1 MRIITTIKDM
11 QTEILKLKSQ
21 SKSIGFVP
29 TMGFLHEGH
38 LTLLKR
44 ARDENDIVVLS
55 IFVNPLQFG
64 PTEDFSTYPRDF
76 DRDQSLAECEGV
88 DFLFYPSVQ
97 EMYPHSSS
105 VRVIVQERTDVLCG
119 KSRPGH
125 FDGVA
130 TVLTKLFNIVLPTR
144 AYFGKKDAQQ
154 VAVVEGLIT
163 DFNFPIEL
171 IPVDIVREEDGLAK
185 SSRNVN
191 LLPDERRQA
200 VTLYKSLAAAK
211 ETIEGGER
219 NPRMIKNLISN
230 IIRSETNGEIDY
242 VEIYSYPQLK
252 ILENIDGTCIIA
264 IAVKFSKVRLI
275 DNIILEVSQEIG
287 GVK

>member
-1 MRIITTIKDM
+1 MRVINTIQEM
-11 QTEILKLKSQ
+11 QTEIIKLKSQ

-44 ARDENDIVVLS
+44 ARLENDIVVLS

-76 DRDQSLAECEGV
+76 ERDQSLADCEGA
-88 DFLFYPSVQ
+88 DFLFYPSVE

-105 VRVIVQERTDVLCG
+105 VRVAVEERTDVLCG

-130 TVLTKLFNIVLPTR
+130 TVLTKLFNIVMPTR

-163 DFNFPIEL
+163 DFNFPIEI
-171 IPVDIVREEDGLAK
+171 IPVDIVREDDGLAK

-191 LLPDERRQA
+191 LLPVERSQA
-200 VTLYKSLAAAK
+200 SVLYKSLEAAK
-211 ETIEGGER
+211 RAIEGGER
-219 NPRMIKNLISN
+219 NPQAIKNLISN
-230 IIRSETNGEIDY
+230 MIRSETSELIDY

-252 ILENIDGTCIIA
+252 QLEKIKGTCIIA
-264 IAVKFSKVRLI
+264 LAVKFSKVRLI
-275 DNIILEVSQEIG
+275 DNVILEVGNEFG
-287 GVK
+287 GGK